1 MPPPPADTN
10 IDDIDNI
17 NDKNVFVNDFVS
29 GINDVNVFIS
39 HFVNTKV
46 NNTTKSKKSS
56 TLHLVNDINDIN
68 CSSFLP
74 EMARPRLRPN
84 SGGGG
89 AP

>member
-1 MPPPPADTN
+1 MFKFKFLTRNANANANNPLEN
-10 IDDIDNI
+10 ERFDDI
-17 NDKNVFVNDFVS
+17 NDK
-29 GINDVNVFIS
+29 NVFIS
-39 HFVNTKV
+39 HFVKTKV

-74 EMARPRLRPN
+74 EMARPN